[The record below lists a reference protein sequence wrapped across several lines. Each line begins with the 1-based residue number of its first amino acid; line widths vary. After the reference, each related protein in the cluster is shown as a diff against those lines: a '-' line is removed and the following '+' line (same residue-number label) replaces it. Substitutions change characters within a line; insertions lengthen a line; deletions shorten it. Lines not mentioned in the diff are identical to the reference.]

1 MVLCKIFLYKYCL
14 HHDYMM
20 SVSTFEQ
27 KQKKKTGEMQVVFKQ
42 IKDFEDHPE

>member
-27 KQKKKTGEMQVVFKQ
+27 KQKKKNRRDAGS
-42 IKDFEDHPE
+42 I